1 MTMGKRYAV
10 AMVLASLCAPSR
22 GQVEVRIT
30 QEALIGKIAQCMAE
44 TAPKDWREIV
54 FTLDQESA
62 DPENPGKVV
71 ASHKAAG
78 RADKALRDIKPC
90 RRPDWVSRAVQTFRE
105 IQDPKERGWTG
116 ITVTLERDGR
126 YSINYRYPK

>member
-1 MTMGKRYAV
+1 MTTGKRYAA
-10 AMVLASLCAPSR
+10 AMVLAFLCAPSQA
-22 GQVEVRIT
+22 QVQVQIT
-30 QEALIGKIAQCMAE
+30 QEALIGKIAQCMTE

-78 RADKALRDIKPC
+78 KADKALREIKPC

-105 IQDPKERGWTG
+105 LQGEKERGWTG

-126 YSINYRYPK
+126 YTINYRYPK